1 MILNSPYITGSI
13 TVTGNANVQG
23 TLTVTG
29 SLSGTAT
36 SASLALNSN
45 LLQGTGSV
53 GFATTGAF
61 SATSG
66 SASSRLTQIEQVY
79 ATTGSNSFRATQSI
93 TGSLTVTG
101 QIIAQTINVQQV
113 TSSIV
118 FSSGSNVFGNQL
130 ANRQTFTGSVN
141 ITGSLAL
148 AGNDMTITSTVIGP
162 MFILDNANVNGYSQ
176 IQFKGDTKDAYIF
189 KPNSNYTNYGG
200 PNSLNFYTDTVSGG
214 GFSFNPRASENAV
227 FIDPAGNLG
236 IGVGTTVGAKLD
248 IAGGNA
254 RITSTQNGFGGIS
267 TINPST
273 GTSAYSGLI
282 VGNNIATTGG
292 GFLMLGGNFPT
303 SGPYTS
309 NGAYAFGNQ
318 AGGLTI
324 AAEVGTLK
332 FVTGTTIKATM
343 AADGNLGLNETA
355 PTNLLHLSGV
365 SATPSLRLAS
375 TSTGFYW
382 DIGRENQTTGDFIFN
397 YKTPSTS
404 TTEWVRITTLG
415 LFGIGVTPSGTYGKL
430 TVAGGIRTTADSL
443 SKLEIGRYNS
453 GNPDSYIKL
462 GSSSNG
468 LVISNAADSADLF
481 YLKNSGRFGIGISPT
496 TVLEVVGSNAGNA
509 LTKMQNTD
517 TAGYSGIDFF
527 RQGGAHAGSVWCAN
541 DTAGATNNRNAL
553 TISARVP
560 GEKLI
565 LVGGGYDPVVD
576 GGLTITGSNTKL
588 QGNNAYHMINST
600 AGLYAY
606 LFLNNDAGG
615 AGSERTAY
623 FIQNTAGQTS
633 NGVAAGAAYLYFG
646 QTQNMEFVWAGVSKA
661 SITSAGVFN
670 SVGGGT
676 SDLRTKQD
684 IDYDFD
690 NGVDSIIKLQPTKFK
705 FKNSPDK
712 QRRGFIAQD
721 VLETI
726 PDLVL
731 GNGEVEGGTYGLDYD
746 GVLAIAVKAIQELK
760 AEIEELKNK

>member
-1 MILNSPYITGSI
+1 MS
-13 TVTGNANVQG
+13 
-23 TLTVTG
+23 G
-29 SLSGTAT
+29 SLSATA
-36 SASLALNSN
+36 SNASLLN
-45 LLQGTGSV
+45 GTGSV
-53 GFATTGAF
+53 GFTTTGSF
-61 SATSG
+61 TTMSG
-66 SASSRLTQIEQVY
+66 SVSTRVSQIESVY

-101 QIIAQTINVQQV
+101 QIIAQTLNVQQV

-118 FSSGSNVFGNQL
+118 FSSGSNTFGCDLNS
-130 ANRQTFTGSVN
+130 RQTFTGSVN

-148 AGNDMTITSTVIGP
+148 VGSNMAITSGVIGP

-214 GFSFNPRASENAV
+214 GFSFNPRAIENAV

-236 IGVGTTVGAKLD
+236 IGVGTTLGAKLD

-318 AGGLTI
+318 AGGLTL
-324 AAEVGTLK
+324 AAEAGTLK

-343 AADGNLGLNETA
+343 AADGNLGLNETS
-355 PTNLLHLSGV
+355 PTNLLHLAGNV
-365 SATPSLRLAS
+365 ATPSLRLAS

-382 DIGRENQTTGDFIFN
+382 DIGRENQTTGDFVFN
-397 YKTPSTS
+397 YKTPSTNS
-404 TTEWVRITTLG
+404 TEMVRIDTAG
-415 LFGIGVTPSGTYGKL
+415 RFGIGVTPSGTYGKL

-443 SKLEIGRYNS
+443 SKLEIGRYNA
-453 GNPDSYIKL
+453 GNPDSYMKL
-462 GSSSNG
+462 GSSSNR
-468 LVISNAADSADLF
+468 LIISNAADSADLF
-481 YLKNSGRFGIGISPT
+481 YFTNSGRFGLNRSPN
-496 TVLEVVGSNAGNA
+496 TVFDVFGSNSGNA
-509 LTKMQNTD
+509 LVHMQNSD
-517 TAGYSGIDFF
+517 NAGYSGIDFY
-527 RQGGAHAGSVWCAN
+527 RQGGVHAGSAWVAN
-541 DTAGATNNRNAL
+541 DSAGATNNRNAL
-553 TISARVP
+553 TIAARVA

-588 QGNNAYHMINST
+588 QGTNAYHMINTT
-600 AGLYAY
+600 AGLYSY
-606 LFLNNDAGG
+606 IFLNNEAGG

-623 FIQNTAGQTS
+623 FIQNTAGSTA
-633 NGVAAGAAYLYFG
+633 NGVAAGAAYMYFG
-646 QTQNMEFVWAGVSKA
+646 QTQNMEFSWAGATKA

-676 SDLRTKQD
+676 SDLRTKQN
-684 IDYDFD
+684 IDYNFD
-690 NGVDSIIKLQPTKFK
+690 NGIDSILKLQPTKFK
-705 FKNSPDK
+705 FKNAPDK

-721 VLETI
+721 VLEVI

-731 GNGEVEGGTYGLDYD
+731 GNGEIEGGTYGLDYD
-746 GVLAIAVKAIQELK
+746 GVLAIAVKAIQEQQCTINTLK
-760 AEIEELKNK
+760 TCLGIA